1 MLYVRTTRLRAM
13 CVCLSLSN
21 VSYLSN
27 LCVSLSVL
35 GKVCGAIVK
44 QDLFGRRV
52 QTNTCNYTHQPLAD
66 VASINTFAVNNTQ
79 NQFSVEF
86 K

>member
-1 MLYVRTTRLRAM
+1 MLYVPSHVCDG
-13 CVCLSLSN
+13 CVSN

-27 LCVSLSVL
+27 LCVFCLCVCVL

-44 QDLFGRRV
+44 QDLFVRRV
-52 QTNTCNYTHQPLAD
+52 QTNTCNYTHQPLAN
-66 VASINTFAVNNTQ
+66 VASINTFAVNNAQ